1 MMNILIVDDHS
12 IVREGLRSRIQ
23 LTYPDANVQEASSVK
38 DALKS
43 MAAIK
48 YDGVLLDYQLQ
59 DGNAMDVIHAL
70 EAFEYRPRIIILT
83 AFEDDRIIYQ
93 CVQSGVEGI
102 LLKTSD
108 PRRIL
113 EAIQA
118 VYTGSTYYDDA
129 ILHKMV
135 CYVKRKDEIQR
146 ILNENECRIL
156 RHLSSGFSNQ
166 EIADQMFMSEK
177 TIRNYLSVIYEKI
190 GVKNRTEAVLYYQ
203 RHVK

>member
-12 IVREGLRSRIQ
+12 IVREGLRTRIQ
-23 LTYPDANVQEASSVK
+23 LTFPEAQIQEASSVK
-38 DALKS
+38 DALKA
-43 MAAIK
+43 MALTR

-70 EAFEYRPRIIILT
+70 ESFEHRPAILILT

-113 EAIQA
+113 DAIQA
-118 VYTGSTYYDDA
+118 VLVGSTYYDEA

-135 CYVKRKDEIQR
+135 CYVKRKDEIR
-146 ILNENECRIL
+146 RVLNDNECRIL
-156 RHLSSGFSNQ
+156 KHLSSGLSNQ
-166 EIADQMFMSEK
+166 DIANQMFMSEK

-203 RHVK
+203 QHVK

>member
-23 LTYPDANVQEASSVK
+23 QTYPEANVHEASSVK
-38 DALKS
+38 DALKAMS
-43 MAAIK
+43 MLRF
-48 YDGVLLDYQLQ
+48 DGVLLDYQLQ
-59 DGNAMDVIHAL
+59 DGNAMDVVRAL
-70 EAFEYRPRIIILT
+70 EAFEHRPHILILT

-113 EAIQA
+113 DAVQAILA
-118 VYTGSTYYDDA
+118 GSTYYDEA

-135 CYVKRKDEIQR
+135 CYVKRKDEMQR
-146 ILNENECRIL
+146 ILNENECKIL
-156 RHLSSGFSNQ
+156 SHLSSGLSNQ

-190 GVKNRTEAVLYYQ
+190 DVKNRTEAVLYYQ

>member
-12 IVREGLRSRIQ
+12 IVREGLRTRIQ
-23 LTYPDANVQEASSVK
+23 LTFPEAQIQEASSVK
-38 DALKS
+38 DALKA
-43 MAAIK
+43 MAVTR

-70 EAFEYRPRIIILT
+70 ESFEHRPAILILT

-113 EAIQA
+113 DAIQA
-118 VYTGSTYYDDA
+118 VLVGSTYYDEA

-146 ILNENECRIL
+146 VLNDNECRIL
-156 RHLSSGFSNQ
+156 KHLSSGLSNQ
-166 EIADQMFMSEK
+166 DIANQMFMSEK
-177 TIRNYLSVIYEKI
+177 TIRNYLSIIYEKI

-203 RHVK
+203 QHVK